1 MVGEYL
7 ADRLDDERVPKMRP
21 RIALALA
28 LSTMV
33 VAAGCLGQQQE
44 TDTGRNADAKDVS
57 LTITANAVAGGKNAL
72 GAQWITDYVIPEFT
86 KAQKD
91 KGVNVTVKFDGVGVD
106 DADYKAKIAL
116 DFGTDIGGDIVEI
129 DGIWLGE
136 FAQGGQVRALND
148 VVGGDSVEGWDGW
161 EQIPDAVEALGEF
174 EGKRYGVPLGTDG
187 RVLFF
192 NKKLFAQAGLPE
204 DWQPTSWDEIIAAGN
219 QLKAVPGVTPIQ
231 LNAGTAMSEAT
242 TMQGVLPLLAG
253 TGTEIYADGKWQ
265 GATQGVQD
273 VLGIYE
279 QVYRGG
285 LGDPLLAQEAK
296 GRDKSFE
303 LFANNKIGI
312 LLESDYFWRDVLAPG
327 TGVAPMADRDTA
339 VGWAKI
345 PARTAGSGVDDQD
358 FVSMSGGSIRVI
370 NPKTEYPQQ
379 AWELLEF
386 MNSAAATKALV
397 ADTPEITQREDVNAE
412 VLADDPMLSFIAEE
426 VLPLTRY
433 RPGLA
438 DYPKVS
444 TALQQ
449 ATADVISGRSAAEAA
464 ASYQEA
470 MVTAVGEDN
479 VAGG

>member
-1 MVGEYL
+1 
-7 ADRLDDERVPKMRP
+7 MRP
-21 RIALALA
+21 RIALAVA
-28 LSTMV
+28 LSTML

-57 LTITANAVAGGKNAL
+57 LTITANAVAGGKNDL
-72 GAQWITDYVIPEFT
+72 GARWITEYVIPEFT

-91 KGVNVTVKFDGVGVD
+91 KGVTVTVKFDGVGVD

-116 DFGTDIGGDIVEI
+116 DFGTDIGGDVIEI

-136 FAQGGQVRALND
+136 FAQGGQVRPLAD
-148 VVGGDSVEGWDGW
+148 VVGGDAVDNWDGW

-174 EGKRYGVPLGTDG
+174 EDKRYGVPLGTDG

-204 DWQPTSWDEIIAAGN
+204 DWQPTSWEEVLAAAN
-219 QLKAVPGVTPIQ
+219 QLKAVPGVTPLQ

-253 TGTEIYADGKWQ
+253 TGTEIFANGRWQ
-265 GATQGVQD
+265 GDTQEIRE
-273 VLGIYE
+273 VLGAYE
-279 QVYRGG
+279 QVYRDG

-303 LFANNKIGI
+303 MFANNQIGI
-312 LLESDYFWRDVLAPG
+312 LLESDYFWRDVIAPG
-327 TGVAPMADRDTA
+327 NGVAPMADRDTA

-345 PARTAGSGVDDQD
+345 PAVATGSGVDGQD

-370 NPKTEYPQQ
+370 NPKTEFPQQ
-379 AWELLEF
+379 SWELLEF
-386 MNSAAATKALV
+386 MNSAAAVKAQV
-397 ADTPEITQREDVNAE
+397 ADTPEITQREDVNSE
-412 VLADDPMLSFIAEE
+412 VLANDPMLSFIAEE

-449 ATADVISGRSAAEAA
+449 ATADVISGKTAAEAA
-464 ASYQEA
+464 ASYHEA
-470 MVTAVGEDN
+470 LVAAVGEDN